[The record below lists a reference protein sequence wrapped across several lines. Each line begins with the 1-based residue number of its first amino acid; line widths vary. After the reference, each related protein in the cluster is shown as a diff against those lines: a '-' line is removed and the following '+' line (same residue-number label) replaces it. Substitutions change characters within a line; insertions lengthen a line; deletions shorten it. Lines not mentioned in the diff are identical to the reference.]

1 LEIRILQKEGN
12 CLKFLINGIS
22 TPIANALR
30 RIMIAEVPSMAID
43 DVIVIENSSP
53 MNDEILAHR
62 LGLIPLKTDLDSYF
76 LPEDCTCQ
84 SELGCNQCSV
94 TLTLEVDAKES
105 IRTVYSKELVSSNP
119 DITPVNDKIPILKL
133 ACNQS
138 VRVECY
144 ARLGKGKV
152 HTKWQPV
159 SACAYKYASMIRIN
173 QKKCNVCEQCIKA
186 CSKNILGKDENLI
199 TIVESEKCDLCNECV
214 NVCPMDAIQIENLK
228 DTFIFTLESTGALT
242 TDRIVYEANK
252 ILINKTNEFQDQLVK
267 IQSGE
272 KVK

>member
-1 LEIRILQKEGN
+1 LEVRILEKEGN

-53 MNDEILAHR
+53 MNDEILALR

-76 LPEDCTCQ
+76 LPEECTCQ

-94 TLTLEVDAKES
+94 TLTLEAEAKEAT
-105 IRTVYSKELVSSNP
+105 RTVYSKELKSTNP

-133 ACNQS
+133 AYGQS
-138 VRVECY
+138 VRLECY

-159 SACAYKYASMIRIN
+159 SACAYKYASMIHIN
-173 QKKCNVCEQCIKA
+173 LEKCNVCRLCIKA
-186 CSKNILGKDENLI
+186 CPKNILNKDKNKI
-199 TIVESEKCDLCNECV
+199 IIVEVEKCDMCNECV
-214 NVCPMDAIQIENLK
+214 IACPIDAIQVENVK
-228 DTFIFTLESTGALT
+228 DTFIFMIESTRALT
-242 TDRIVYEANK
+242 TDRIIYEANK
-252 ILINKTNEFQDQLVK
+252 ILINKTNEFKEQLLMIK
-267 IQSGE
+267 SGE
-272 KVK
+272 IK